1 MPLNKLTHSS
11 RSIRR
16 LARTG
21 AVCYYV
27 TFFTP
32 QRRLAINVAK
42 VVRLETHKAFS
53 STLRPSNSEMP
64 TGTIEF
70 KCIRI
75 NLKRV
80 STFEADESQI
90 DSLIEFD
97 LTIGDE
103 RLRDLNAEVRQLN
116 GTDFQSQ
123 PLEVGNIMGY
133 NGPWNYEEFREFC
146 ERYYRDVIGS
156 SGMGLSINRGERNL
170 IERVAI
176 QLYRRE
182 VINLPSSAEKMMHA
196 KSGQQKDSYR

>member
-1 MPLNKLTHSS
+1 
-11 RSIRR
+11 
-16 LARTG
+16 
-21 AVCYYV
+21 
-27 TFFTP
+27 
-32 QRRLAINVAK
+32 
-42 VVRLETHKAFS
+42 
-53 STLRPSNSEMP
+53 
-64 TGTIEF
+64 
-70 KCIRI
+70 
-75 NLKRV
+75 LKRV

-123 PLEVGNIMGY
+123 PLEVGNIMRYG
-133 NGPWNYEEFREFC
+133 GPWNYEEFREFC

-182 VINLPSSAEKMMHA
+182 VINLPSSPEKMMHA
-196 KSGQQKDSYR
+196 KSGQQKDSHR

>member
-1 MPLNKLTHSS
+1 M
-11 RSIRR
+11 
-16 LARTG
+16 
-21 AVCYYV
+21 
-27 TFFTP
+27 
-32 QRRLAINVAK
+32 
-42 VVRLETHKAFS
+42 
-53 STLRPSNSEMP
+53 
-64 TGTIEF
+64 
-70 KCIRI
+70 
-75 NLKRV
+75 KRV

-90 DSLIEFD
+90 DSLIGFD

-123 PLEVGNIMGY
+123 PLEVGNIMEYG
-133 NGPWNYEEFREFC
+133 GPWNYEEFREFC

-182 VINLPSSAEKMMHA
+182 VINLPSSPEKMMHA
-196 KSGQQKDSYR
+196 KSGQQKDSHR

>member
-1 MPLNKLTHSS
+1 ML
-11 RSIRR
+11 
-16 LARTG
+16 
-21 AVCYYV
+21 
-27 TFFTP
+27 
-32 QRRLAINVAK
+32 
-42 VVRLETHKAFS
+42 
-53 STLRPSNSEMP
+53 

-80 STFEADESQI
+80 STFEADERQI